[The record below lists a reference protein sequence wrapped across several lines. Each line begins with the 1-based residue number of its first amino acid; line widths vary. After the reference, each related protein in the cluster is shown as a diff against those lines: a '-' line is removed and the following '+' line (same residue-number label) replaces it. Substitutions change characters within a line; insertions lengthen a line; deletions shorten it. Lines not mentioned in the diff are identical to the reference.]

1 MNNCHDPNVIPAKL
15 VLDPDGEQ
23 ESSINNV
30 LDSAS
35 SAG

>member
-1 MNNCHDPNVIPAKL
+1 MNNCHGLNVIPAKL

-23 ESSINNV
+23 ESSINNL

-35 SAG
+35 TAE

>member
-1 MNNCHDPNVIPAKL
+1 MNNCHDPNATPAKL